1 MLVGV
6 PAEVKNHE
14 YRVAIT
20 PPGVHEFTARTLR
33 GRRVRC
39 RSGLVD
45 HRSRIRRRRAT
56 IVPDPEDVWGKAELV
71 LKVKEPIA
79 VEYDRMREGQTL
91 FTYLISPRIV
101 IARARCWTLT

>member
-1 MLVGV
+1 MSSS
-6 PAEVKNHE
+6 
-14 YRVAIT
+14 
-20 PPGVHEFTARTLR
+20 ARTLR
-33 GRRVRC
+33 GRRVH
-39 RSGLVD
+39 GLGSSITD
-45 HRSRIRRRRAT
+45 REFDAAGAA